1 MDGRV
6 DMNKH
11 DTNET
16 RELTACELDSI
27 SGGGRTNGDD
37 PFVKAVLDAFDKT
50 LRGWPPAGRGDCGPN
65 HNGV

>member
-1 MDGRV
+1 MSV
-6 DMNKH
+6 QE
-11 DTNET
+11 TNET
-16 RELTACELDSI
+16 RELSACELNSI
-27 SGGGRTNGDD
+27 SGGRTNGDD